1 MKNLEDKIWD
11 YIDGFATVQERID
24 LEAFLKQNPQAQEK
38 FDELNAI
45 NLDFKD
51 LELDQPSMS
60 FSANIMR
67 EINSPLSKSA
77 TIDKRIIYAIG
88 GLFGVAIAACFL
100 VVLFNIDW
108 STSSGFNYKFEFPNL
123 SFSNTLLAFTEK
135 YQYLFYGFLMFDL
148 AVLLKFIDGYLSNRK
163 ENY

>member
-11 YIDGFATVQERID
+11 YIDGLATRQERID
-24 LEAFLKQNPQAQEK
+24 LEALLKQNPDAQEK
-38 FDELNAI
+38 FDEINALS
-45 NLDFKD
+45 LDFKD
-51 LELDQPSMS
+51 LALDEPSMS

-67 EINSPLSKSA
+67 EINVPLSKSA
-77 TIDKRIIYAIG
+77 SIDKRIIYAIG
-88 GLFGVAIAACFL
+88 GLFGITMAACVL

-108 STSSGFNYKFEFPNL
+108 STGSGFNYEIKFPKVSL
-123 SFSNTLLAFTEK
+123 SDSILTFTEK

-148 AVLLKFIDGYLSNRK
+148 AVLLKFIDGYLNKQK